1 MYEEVL
7 TDWNFWGGYNI
18 DYLGRDYSL
27 QEFVGEGRAL
37 ILFGVR
43 RAGKSYLAYGY
54 LKRMIG
60 SGLDPKETLILN
72 FEDPRLSGIDSRELI
87 KLYEEYLKLTGAKR
101 PIVVLDEVQSVE
113 GWERFVRY
121 LLEVKRAKVLV
132 TGSSSKLMGE
142 EYATLLT
149 GRHVSIEVFPLSF
162 REFLRFKGLEI
173 KSEAE
178 ALKERS
184 RIRALL
190 DEYLEYGGFP
200 EVALQDSR
208 AVKEELL
215 RTYFRDIVTKDVAMR
230 YNVRRVRKLESL
242 ARIYVSNVATMV
254 SMRKLSKSLEIGLR
268 TVERFSEYLETARV
282 IRFLKRLSPKAKE
295 VERSRRKVYT
305 IDVGFHTKAG
315 LPITRNLG
323 RIMENVVFLHLA
335 REYGVN
341 EALFYYLTS
350 DGREVDFVVREGR
363 KTVGLIQ
370 VTHHLRKGDPRQFRR
385 EVGSLVRASKELGC
399 RRAVLITMDQ
409 EGLIE
414 EKGVKV
420 KVTPLWKWLLGFE
433 V

>member
-7 TDWNFWGGYNI
+7 SDWNFWGGYDIN
-18 DYLGRDYSL
+18 YLDRDYSL

-43 RAGKSYLAYGY
+43 RAGKSYLAYGH
-54 LKRMIG
+54 LKKMIE

-72 FEDPRLSGIDSRELI
+72 FEDPRLSGIGSRELVR
-87 KLYEEYLKLTGAKR
+87 LYEEYLKITGAER
-101 PIVVLDEVQSVE
+101 PTVVLDEVQSVS

-121 LLEVKRAKVLV
+121 LLEVKRARVLV

-149 GRHVSIEVFPLSF
+149 GRHVSVEVFPLSF
-162 REFLRFKGLEI
+162 KEFLRFRGVEVR
-173 KSEAE
+173 SEAE

-200 EVALQDSR
+200 EVTLQESR

-215 RTYFRDIVTKDVAMR
+215 RTYFRDIVTKDVTMR
-230 YNVRRVRKLESL
+230 YNVRRVGKLESL
-242 ARIYVSNVATMV
+242 ARIYVSNIATVV
-254 SMRKLSKSLEIGLR
+254 SMRKLSRSLGIGLR

-282 IRFLKRLSPKAKE
+282 VRFLKRLSPKVKE
-295 VERSRRKVYT
+295 VERSMRKVYA

-315 LPITRNLG
+315 LLATRNLG

-335 REYGVN
+335 RRYGVN
-341 EALFYYLTS
+341 EELFYYLTS

-363 KTVGLIQ
+363 KVIGLIQ
-370 VTHHLRKGDPRQFRR
+370 VTYHLREGDPRQYRR
-385 EVGSLVRASKELGC
+385 EVGSLARASKELGC
-399 RRAVLITMDQ
+399 RKAILITMDQ
-409 EGLIE
+409 EGLTE
-414 EKGVKV
+414 ENGVEIRV
-420 KVTPLWKWLLGFE
+420 VPLWKWLLG
-433 V
+433 VGV

>member
-7 TDWNFWGGYNI
+7 TDWNFWGGYDIN
-18 DYLGRDYSL
+18 YLDRDYSL

-54 LKRMIG
+54 LKKMIG

-72 FEDPRLSGIDSRELI
+72 FEDPRLSGIDPRGLI
-87 KLYEEYLKLTGAKR
+87 KLYEEYLRLTSAKR

-121 LLEVKRAKVLV
+121 LLEVKRVKVLV

-149 GRHVSIEVFPLSF
+149 GRHVSVEVLPLSF

-173 KSEAE
+173 RSEAE
-178 ALKERS
+178 AVKERS

-200 EVALQDSR
+200 EVVLQDSR

-242 ARIYVSNVATMV
+242 ARIYVSNVATV
-254 SMRKLSKSLEIGLR
+254 ISMRKLSKSLEIGLR
-268 TVERFSEYLETARV
+268 TVERFSDYLETARV
-282 IRFLKRLSPKAKE
+282 IRFLKRLSPKVKE

-323 RIMENVVFLHLA
+323 RIMENVIFLHLA
-335 REYGVN
+335 REYKVN
-341 EALFYYLTS
+341 EALFYYLTN
-350 DGREVDFVVREGR
+350 DGREIDFVIREDR
-363 KTVGLIQ
+363 KIVELIQ
-370 VTHHLRKGDPRQFRR
+370 VTHHLREGDSRQFKR

-399 RRAVLITMDQ
+399 QKAVLITMDQ
-409 EGLIE
+409 EDLLE
-414 EKGVKV
+414 EKGVKIR
-420 KVTPLWKWLLGFE
+420 VTPMWKWLLGFG